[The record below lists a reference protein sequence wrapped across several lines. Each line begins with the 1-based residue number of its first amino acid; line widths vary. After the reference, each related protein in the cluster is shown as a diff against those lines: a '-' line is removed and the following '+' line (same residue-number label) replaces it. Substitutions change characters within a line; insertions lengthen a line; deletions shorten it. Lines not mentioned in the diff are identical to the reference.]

1 MRVYARYDL
10 PKEGDEENTRRK
22 LNERV
27 GVFTPAF
34 EIPIAGMY
42 LWKWFIELNNGS
54 LVNIFWLDDIYQDMH
69 DKTRVVYVYV
79 NGAKKVEI
87 FDNEQ
92 NAESRVTEIKQQIL
106 NI

>member
-1 MRVYARYDL
+1 M
-10 PKEGDEENTRRK
+10 
-22 LNERV
+22 
-27 GVFTPAF
+27 
-34 EIPIAGMY
+34 
-42 LWKWFIELNNGS
+42 FIELNNGS
-54 LVNIFWLDDIYQDMH
+54 LVNIFWLDDIYQDVH

-92 NAESRVTEIKQQIL
+92 NAESRVTEIKQQLL

>member
-1 MRVYARYDL
+1 M
-10 PKEGDEENTRRK
+10 
-22 LNERV
+22 
-27 GVFTPAF
+27 
-34 EIPIAGMY
+34 
-42 LWKWFIELNNGS
+42 FIELNNGS
-54 LVNIFWLDDIYQDMH
+54 LVNIFWLDDVYQDVH

-92 NAESRVTEIKQQIL
+92 NAESRVTEIKQQLL

>member
-1 MRVYARYDL
+1 M
-10 PKEGDEENTRRK
+10 
-22 LNERV
+22 
-27 GVFTPAF
+27 
-34 EIPIAGMY
+34 
-42 LWKWFIELNNGS
+42 FIELNNGS

-69 DKTRVVYVYV
+69 DKTRVVYIYV

>member
-1 MRVYARYDL
+1 M
-10 PKEGDEENTRRK
+10 
-22 LNERV
+22 
-27 GVFTPAF
+27 
-34 EIPIAGMY
+34 
-42 LWKWFIELNNGS
+42 FIELNDGS
-54 LVNIFWLDDIYQDMH
+54 LVNIFWLDDIYQDVH

-92 NAESRVTEIKQQIL
+92 NAESRVTEIKQQLL

>member
-1 MRVYARYDL
+1 M
-10 PKEGDEENTRRK
+10 
-22 LNERV
+22 
-27 GVFTPAF
+27 
-34 EIPIAGMY
+34 
-42 LWKWFIELNNGS
+42 FIELNNGS
-54 LVNIFWLDDIYQDMH
+54 LVNIFWLDDVYQDVH
-69 DKTRVVYVYV
+69 DKTRVVYIYV

>member
-1 MRVYARYDL
+1 M
-10 PKEGDEENTRRK
+10 
-22 LNERV
+22 
-27 GVFTPAF
+27 
-34 EIPIAGMY
+34 
-42 LWKWFIELNNGS
+42 FIELNNGS
-54 LVNIFWLDDIYQDMH
+54 LVNIFWLDDIYQDAYN
-69 DKTRVVYVYV
+69 KTRVVYVYV

>member
-1 MRVYARYDL
+1 M
-10 PKEGDEENTRRK
+10 
-22 LNERV
+22 
-27 GVFTPAF
+27 
-34 EIPIAGMY
+34 
-42 LWKWFIELNNGS
+42 FIKLNNGS
-54 LVNIFWLDDIYQDMH
+54 LVNIFWLDDIYQDVH

-92 NAESRVTEIKQQIL
+92 NAESRVTEIKQQLL

>member
-1 MRVYARYDL
+1 M
-10 PKEGDEENTRRK
+10 
-22 LNERV
+22 
-27 GVFTPAF
+27 
-34 EIPIAGMY
+34 
-42 LWKWFIELNNGS
+42 FIELNNGS

-92 NAESRVTEIKQQIL
+92 NAESRVTEIKQQLL

>member
-1 MRVYARYDL
+1 M
-10 PKEGDEENTRRK
+10 
-22 LNERV
+22 
-27 GVFTPAF
+27 
-34 EIPIAGMY
+34 
-42 LWKWFIELNNGS
+42 FIELNNGS
-54 LVNIFWLDDIYQDMH
+54 LVNIFWLDDVYQDVH

>member
-1 MRVYARYDL
+1 M
-10 PKEGDEENTRRK
+10 
-22 LNERV
+22 
-27 GVFTPAF
+27 
-34 EIPIAGMY
+34 
-42 LWKWFIELNNGS
+42 FIELNNGS
-54 LVNIFWLDDIYQDMH
+54 LVNIFWLDDIYQDVH
-69 DKTRVVYVYV
+69 DKTRVVYIYV

>member
-1 MRVYARYDL
+1 M
-10 PKEGDEENTRRK
+10 
-22 LNERV
+22 
-27 GVFTPAF
+27 
-34 EIPIAGMY
+34 
-42 LWKWFIELNNGS
+42 FIELNNGS

>member
-1 MRVYARYDL
+1 M
-10 PKEGDEENTRRK
+10 
-22 LNERV
+22 
-27 GVFTPAF
+27 
-34 EIPIAGMY
+34 
-42 LWKWFIELNNGS
+42 FIELNNGS
-54 LVNIFWLDDIYQDMH
+54 LVNIFWLDDIYQDVH